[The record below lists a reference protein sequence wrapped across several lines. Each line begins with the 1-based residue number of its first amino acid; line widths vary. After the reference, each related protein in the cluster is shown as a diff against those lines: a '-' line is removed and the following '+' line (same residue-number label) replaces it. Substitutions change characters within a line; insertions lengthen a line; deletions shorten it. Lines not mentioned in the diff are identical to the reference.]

1 MDLGRSLDALPQPAL
16 SAGEKLLAALQMYD
30 EGVALQRS
38 AMRRRSP
45 RLSEPELDAKLQRW
59 LAREDEA
66 R

>member
-1 MDLGRSLDALPQPAL
+1 MDLGRSLDALPRPVL
-16 SAGEKLLAALQMYD
+16 SASEKLLAALQMYD

-45 RLSEPELDAKLQRW
+45 GLIEPELDAKLQRW
-59 LAREDEA
+59 LTREDEA